1 MSLRRIGC
9 RVGAIVLLVG
19 LVFSVF
25 AAGAQAQTPTPTPL
39 SGAPPPIPHT
49 FVGSVTVGGAS
60 VPDGTTLVARI
71 GEDYE
76 AAPVFIKD
84 GSYFLNISPPNS
96 AFEGRTIS
104 FFLGGEI
111 ESDRTAFFATGGLEF
126 GFGLTFAEL
135 PAFTPTPL
143 PFVLAPSIYSGA
155 VVVAGATVPEGSVL
169 VAKVGGYQSFPGI
182 IEGNEYSGLV
192 IAPSDENLVGQPIEF
207 FLNDHPST
215 PPSQGVFLPGTFN
228 EVNLVFIGLPLPEAT
243 ATATPE
249 PPTETP
255 VPPTPT
261 ETPEPPTSTPRVVTA
276 TPTKTRVPPTSTST
290 PVPPT
295 PRPIIVTAT
304 RTVGPSPTPT
314 PTSGGGCRSE
324 EGPLPF
330 ATAAGNLLLVLAPL
344 GVIGALK
351 FDHRRRRRR

>member
-9 RVGAIVLLVG
+9 RVGVIFLVVG
-19 LVFSVF
+19 LALSVF
-25 AAGAQAQTPTPTPL
+25 AGSAHAQTPTPSPV

-49 FVGSVTVGGAS
+49 FAGDVSVQGAS
-60 VPDGTTLVARI
+60 VPDGTTLVARM

-76 AAPVFIKD
+76 SGPVFVED
-84 GSYFLNISPPNS
+84 GSYFLKITPPS
-96 AFEGRTIS
+96 TAFAGRIIN
-104 FFLGGEI
+104 FYLGGEI
-111 ESDRTAFFATGGLEF
+111 ESDVTAFFATGGLEF
-126 GFGLTFAEL
+126 GFDLTFAEL

-155 VVVAGATVPEGSVL
+155 VVVAGAAVPEDAVL
-169 VAKVGGYQSFPGI
+169 VARVGGYESFPGI
-182 IEGNEYSGLV
+182 ISGGNYSGLV
-192 IAPSDENLVGQPIEF
+192 IAPSDEALVGQPIEF

-228 EVNLVFIGLPLPEAT
+228 EVNLVFIGLPPPKAT
-243 ATATPE
+243 ATLTPE

-261 ETPEPPTSTPRVVTA
+261 ETPEPPTATPRVITA
-276 TPTKTRVPPTSTST
+276 TPTKTRVPATRTST

-295 PRPIIVTAT
+295 PETIFVTAT
-304 RTVGPSPTPT
+304 ATTGPSPTAT
-314 PTSGGGCRSE
+314 PTSGGGCRAE

-351 FDHRRRRRR
+351 ADRRRQRRR